1 MANQES
7 IANTPK
13 IILFDGVCNL
23 CNGSVQFVIQRDSN
37 KVFRY
42 AALQSDFAKKLLESL
57 NQPAP
62 DIESVILVDG
72 NSVYY
77 RSDAALRI
85 AKRLSGA
92 WPMLSIFLIVPRFI
106 RDAVYNF
113 IGRNRYMWFGKQES
127 CMIPTPELK
136 ELFLG

>member
-1 MANQES
+1 
-7 IANTPK
+7 
-13 IILFDGVCNL
+13 LFDGVCNL
-23 CNGSVQFVIQRDSN
+23 CNSSVQFVIQRDSN

-42 AALQSDFAKKLLESL
+42 AALQSDFAKNLLESL

-62 DIESVILVDG
+62 DVESVILVDG
-72 NSVYY
+72 DAVFY
-77 RSDAALRI
+77 RSNAALRI
-85 AKRLSGA
+85 AKHLKGA

-113 IGRNRYMWFGKQES
+113 IGRNRYKWFGKQES

>member
-1 MANQES
+1 MAKKL

-23 CNGSVQFVIQRDSN
+23 CNSSVQFVIQRDSN

-42 AALQSDFAKKLLESL
+42 AALQSDFAKNLLESL
-57 NQPAP
+57 NQSAP
-62 DIESVILVDG
+62 DVESVILVDG
-72 NSVYY
+72 ETVYY
-77 RSDAALRI
+77 RSNAALRI
-85 AKRLSGA
+85 AKHLNGA

-113 IGRNRYMWFGKQES
+113 IGRNRYKWFGKQES